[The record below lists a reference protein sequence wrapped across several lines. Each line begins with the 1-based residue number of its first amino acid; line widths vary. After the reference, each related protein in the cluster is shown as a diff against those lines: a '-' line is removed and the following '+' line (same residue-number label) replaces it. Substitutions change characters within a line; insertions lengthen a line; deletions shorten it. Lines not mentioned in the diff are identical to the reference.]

1 MVLKPSENCTAL
13 CLSIHEAGVPPGVF
27 NMGMARGRL
36 QAMTMNRGL
45 ASWRPGLETP
55 VQAVQQPPDMSPPG
69 RLQVRSVAKR

>member
-1 MVLKPSENCTAL
+1 MKQVCRR
-13 CLSIHEAGVPPGVF
+13 VF
-27 NMGMARGRL
+27 LTWGMARGRL

-45 ASWRPGLETP
+45 ASWRPVLETP